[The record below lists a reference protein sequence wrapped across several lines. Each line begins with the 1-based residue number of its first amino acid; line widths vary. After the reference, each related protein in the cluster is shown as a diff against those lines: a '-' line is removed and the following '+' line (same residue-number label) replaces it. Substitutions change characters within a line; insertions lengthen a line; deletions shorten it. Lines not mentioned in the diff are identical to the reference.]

1 MFRRSILILIV
12 VGFIGTVA
20 LGIGILYAPA
30 PGHQTRERLA
40 ADFQEYQ
47 ETLTDLL
54 VLSRKAF
61 GDAVAVVSGSNL
73 RGDDS

>member
-30 PGHQTRERLA
+30 PGHQTRDRLA

-54 VLSRKAF
+54 VLSR
-61 GDAVAVVSGSNL
+61 
-73 RGDDS
+73 